1 LIGDQHSVKTNF
13 KIRRDTKLGKV
24 FDAYCKRHGVEVSSL
39 RFAIHGEQLHEGDT
53 PRTRNINEGDEIDVM
68 QEQVGGC

>member
-1 LIGDQHSVKTNF
+1 
-13 KIRRDTKLGKV
+13 
-24 FDAYCKRHGVEVSSL
+24 VEVSSL